1 MPNPATLV
9 VRVYDEFCG
18 KLLTGNLGQIT
29 RDGKK
34 DHAESKRMY
43 TDYKGFNGV
52 DSIISGDCPDNADS
66 PESALIGVSF
76 T

>member
-9 VRVYDEFCG
+9 VRVFDEFCG

-52 DSIISGDCPDNADS
+52 ELDNFRRLS
-66 PESALIGVSF
+66 RTTLIRQNLH
-76 T
+76 